1 MSHVRHT
8 LPAGDSGHQNAAA
21 MADPLPDDPL
31 YPGWVRRNLRPEDLD
46 GDDPN
51 DVRALCRFG
60 VLEDRP
66 AKAVM
71 FREGEP
77 PVALYLIAEGDV
89 ELFYERRGEHRIIQV
104 CRSGSIIGDLPV
116 MLGLPAYAY
125 SAATRTDARLL
136 RFSMETIRALVDVNP
151 AICLRFLRL
160 VSRRLERAEQ
170 RLLELSG
177 RSALERTVGFLLR
190 ETDEGDSARVSVTQ
204 GDAAA
209 ALGLSRQTVSR
220 VLRELEDLGLIA
232 RGRGH
237 VQIVDYGRLNAIS
250 DPLGTHDPS

>member
-1 MSHVRHT
+1 
-8 LPAGDSGHQNAAA
+8 
-21 MADPLPDDPL
+21 MADPSPDDPR
-31 YPGWVRRNLRPEDLD
+31 YPDWVRRSLRREDLD

-51 DVRALCRFG
+51 DVGALRPFA
-60 VLEDRP
+60 VSVAKP
-66 AKAVM
+66 AKTVV

-77 PVALYLIAEGDV
+77 PVALYLIADGEV
-89 ELFYERRGEHRIIQV
+89 ELFYERRGERRIIQI
-104 CRSGSIIGDLPV
+104 CRPGSIIGDLPV

-125 SAATRTDARLL
+125 GAATRSDARLL
-136 RFSMETIRALVDVNP
+136 RFSMETIRALVEVNP

-190 ETDEGDSARVSVTQ
+190 ETDEGESARVSITQ

-220 VLRELEDLGLIA
+220 VLRELEHLGLIA
-232 RGRGH
+232 RGRGY
-237 VQIVDYGRLNAIS
+237 VQIVDYDRLNAIS
-250 DPLGTHDPS
+250 DPLGTHGAS